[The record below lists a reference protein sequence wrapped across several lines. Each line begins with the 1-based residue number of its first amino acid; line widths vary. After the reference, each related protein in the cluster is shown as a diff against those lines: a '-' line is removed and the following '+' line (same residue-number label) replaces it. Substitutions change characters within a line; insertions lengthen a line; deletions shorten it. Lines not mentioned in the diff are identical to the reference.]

1 MLENQELEMNGFFFP
16 PLSNT
21 LSNKN
26 VIGPKPEP
34 ILGLDLFQYS
44 KFNQLGFCKYQS
56 ILPFEMQLP
65 FSRKSAFHLKKDNLF
80 NSKKCSLLVLYN
92 YHK

>member
-1 MLENQELEMNGFFFP
+1 MFFFFS
-16 PLSNT
+16 LSNT

-26 VIGPKPEP
+26 VTGPKPEP

-56 ILPFEMQLP
+56 ILPFEMQNLP
-65 FSRKSAFHLKKDNLF
+65 FSRKSAFHLKKRP
-80 NSKKCSLLVLYN
+80 SI
-92 YHK
+92 